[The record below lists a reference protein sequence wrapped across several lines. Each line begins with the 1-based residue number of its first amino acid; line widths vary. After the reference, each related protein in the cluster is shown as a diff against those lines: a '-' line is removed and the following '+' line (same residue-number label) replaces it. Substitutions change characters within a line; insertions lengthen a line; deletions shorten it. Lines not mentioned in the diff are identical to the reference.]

1 LCGTLVLV
9 NCAAPTHEYAFFPLL
24 AEILL
29 RWQLPR
35 FREMWGG
42 CGQWRPLYR
51 RFNSQLDSIRKGGN
65 SAVLSG
71 RRLCLVNEKLRSNKR
86 PVSLGPKPQSDIVL
100 RKGRHFELDLRA
112 LSALSCNARGGRGER
127 VSALSRGRARCVCVC
142 VCVFDRWAGWPV
154 RLVCRC
160 HRRPL

>member
-1 LCGTLVLV
+1 VSVTRDLWWGSG
-9 NCAAPTHEYAFFPLL
+9 EGG
-24 AEILL
+24 AE
-29 RWQLPR
+29 
-35 FREMWGG
+35 
-42 CGQWRPLYR
+42 QWRPLYR

-127 VSALSRGRARCVCVC
+127 VSALSRGRARCVCVS
-142 VCVFDRWAGWPV
+142 V
-154 RLVCRC
+154 RV
-160 HRRPL
+160 